1 MSEKNKMTT
10 KPTVRVAHASDIHLD
25 TDYYGGEINI
35 ASRAYCRRIF
45 ATLLERIAADGPDL
59 FLLPGD
65 LFDSNRASP
74 ETIAWAMER
83 LAALPFPVAM
93 IPGNHDCLEPD
104 GIFRRHDFSRL
115 PNVDMLL
122 SAEGENRDFAALGVT
137 VWGKGM
143 EDHSPEYIPLEGLA
157 APQPERWNLAL
168 AHGIYVGQENGGFR
182 SSRVAAGQI
191 EASGYDYIALGH
203 HHALMDVSGNGTTAF
218 YSGAPFPL
226 SSDDR
231 GTYLL
236 IELREGEKPEVTIRT
251 TD

>member
-35 ASRAYCRRIF
+35 ASRDYCRRIF

-65 LFDSNRASP
+65 LFDSNRASS
-74 ETIAWAMER
+74 ETIEWAMER
-83 LAALPFPVAM
+83 LAALPFPVTM

-104 GIFRRHDFSRL
+104 GIFRRYDFSRL

-122 SAEGENRDFAALGVT
+122 SAEGENRDFVALGVT

-157 APQPERWNLAL
+157 APQPARWNLAL

-191 EASGYDYIALGH
+191 ESSGYDYIALGH

-236 IELREGEKPEVTIRT
+236 IDLRQSERPEVTIRT